1 VSPILVR
8 PFREQVDHDRVIRQ
22 LQAKFRRKYAVAAN
36 VGSLQ
41 ENTIRILGQHVTPDL
56 VLTTAS
62 GARRLQVVVEVETSE
77 STNDLEAMAQWVRF
91 AKARAAFH
99 LYVPAGMA
107 DVAKRI
113 CQAKQINVS
122 EIWTYF
128 FVGDVL
134 RFTMF
139 YRSPSAQ
146 RSVLARKS
154 ESGPKVKKKVS
165 KKKQA
170 KKKVVKKKVSKKKV
184 VKKKV
189 SKKKVVKKKTARNKV
204 VKKKV
209 SKKKQTKKKVVKKKA
224 AKKKATSRTNVK
236 RKTGRKKR
244 N

>member
-1 VSPILVR
+1 MSPILVR

-113 CQAKQINVS
+113 CQAKHINVS

-154 ESGPKVKKKVS
+154 ESGPKVKKKGS

-170 KKKVVKKKVSKKKV
+170 KKKV

>member
-1 VSPILVR
+1 MSPILVR

-113 CQAKQINVS
+113 CQAKHINVS

-165 KKKQA
+165 KKK
-170 KKKVVKKKVSKKKV
+170 
-184 VKKKV
+184 
-189 SKKKVVKKKTARNKV
+189 VVKKKTAKKKV

-224 AKKKATSRTNVK
+224 AKKKATPRTNVK

>member
-1 VSPILVR
+1 MSPILVR

-146 RSVLARKS
+146 RSVLARKL
-154 ESGPKVKKKVS
+154 ESGPKVKKKVSKKKVVKKKTAKKKVVKKKVS

-170 KKKVVKKKVSKKKV
+170 KKKVVKKK
-184 VKKKV
+184 
-189 SKKKVVKKKTARNKV
+189 
-204 VKKKV
+204 
-209 SKKKQTKKKVVKKKA
+209 A
-224 AKKKATSRTNVK
+224 AKKKATPRTNVK

>member
-1 VSPILVR
+1 MSPILVR

-146 RSVLARKS
+146 RSVLARKL
-154 ESGPKVKKKVS
+154 ESGPK
-165 KKKQA
+165 
-170 KKKVVKKKVSKKKV
+170 

-189 SKKKVVKKKTARNKV
+189 SKKKVVKKKTAKKKV

-224 AKKKATSRTNVK
+224 AKKKATPRTNVK

>member
-1 VSPILVR
+1 MSPILVR

-165 KKKQA
+165 KKKVVKKKTA
-170 KKKVVKKKVSKKKV
+170 KKKVVKKKVSKKKQ
-184 VKKKV
+184 
-189 SKKKVVKKKTARNKV
+189 A
-204 VKKKV
+204 
-209 SKKKQTKKKVVKKKA
+209 KKKVVKKKA
-224 AKKKATSRTNVK
+224 AKKKATPRTNVK

>member
-1 VSPILVR
+1 MSPILVR

-146 RSVLARKS
+146 RSVLARKL
-154 ESGPKVKKKVS
+154 ESGPK
-165 KKKQA
+165 
-170 KKKVVKKKVSKKKV
+170 

-189 SKKKVVKKKTARNKV
+189 SKKKVVKKKTAKKKV

>member
-1 VSPILVR
+1 MSPILVR

-146 RSVLARKS
+146 RSVLARKL
-154 ESGPKVKKKVS
+154 ESGPKVKKKVSKKKVVKKKTAKKKVVKKKTAKKKVVKKKVS

-170 KKKVVKKKVSKKKV
+170 KKKVVKKK
-184 VKKKV
+184 
-189 SKKKVVKKKTARNKV
+189 
-204 VKKKV
+204 
-209 SKKKQTKKKVVKKKA
+209 A
-224 AKKKATSRTNVK
+224 AKKKATPRTNVK